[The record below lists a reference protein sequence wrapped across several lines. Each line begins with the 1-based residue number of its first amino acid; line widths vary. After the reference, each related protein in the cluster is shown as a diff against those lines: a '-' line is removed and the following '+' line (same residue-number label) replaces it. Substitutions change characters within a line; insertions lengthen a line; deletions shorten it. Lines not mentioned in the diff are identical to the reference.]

1 MSEILFRVDDGGVGT
16 LTINRPQVHNALNWA
31 AMRAFADAVEQA
43 HEATYGPNGR
53 LRALIVTGSGRS
65 FASGGD
71 VFELQEYPSRA
82 DGLRLATQMGDA
94 LARLES
100 LPCPTIAAI
109 NGSARGGGAEIAV
122 ACDMRV
128 IDEHADIGFV
138 QARLGIV
145 TAWGGGQRL
154 LRAVGY
160 ARALDLLATGRV
172 IPAAE
177 ALVLRLVNMVASAG
191 QALEA
196 ARRLAEQVAANP
208 PAATQAAKRI
218 LRLSLTHT
226 EGLAM
231 EAERA
236 EFPPLWDTE
245 YRREAVRRFLSKRQ
259 KPVLVSANGRG

>member
-1 MSEILFRVDDGGVGT
+1 MSEITFAVEEQGIGT
-16 LTINRPQVHNALNWA
+16 LTINRPQVHNALNWS
-31 AMRAFADAVEQA
+31 AMRAFADAVEEA
-43 HEATYGPNGR
+43 HDAAQSALKG
-53 LRALIVTGSGRS
+53 LRALIVTGAGRS

-71 VFELQEYPSRA
+71 VFELQDYPSRA

-94 LARLES
+94 LARLEA

-109 NGSARGGGAEIAV
+109 NGPARGGGAEIAV
-122 ACDMRV
+122 ACDLRV
-128 IDEHADIGFV
+128 IDEEADIGFV

-160 ARALDLLATGRV
+160 ARALDLIATGRV
-172 IPAAE
+172 ISAAE
-177 ALVLRLVNMVASAG
+177 ALGMRLVNLVSSAG
-191 QALEA
+191 EAFAA
-196 ARRLAEQVAANP
+196 ARRLAEQIAANP

-245 YRREAVRRFLSKRQ
+245 YRREAVRRFLEKRRR
-259 KPVLVSANGRG
+259 PVMASPNGRG

>member
-1 MSEILFRVDDGGVGT
+1 MSEILFEVDGRGIGT
-16 LTINRPQVHNALNWA
+16 LTINRPHVHNALNWS
-31 AMRAFADAVEQA
+31 AMRAFGNAVEQA
-43 HEATYGPNGR
+43 HELAYPGTTS
-53 LRALIVTGSGRS
+53 LHALIVTGSGSS

-71 VFELQEYPSRA
+71 VFELQDYPTRA
-82 DGLRLATQMGDA
+82 DGLRLATQMGDS
-94 LARLES
+94 LARLEA

-109 NGSARGGGAEIAV
+109 NGSARGGGAEISL
-122 ACDMRV
+122 ACDIRLMSNK
-128 IDEHADIGFV
+128 ADIGFV

-172 IPAAE
+172 LQAEE
-177 ALVLRLVNMVASAG
+177 ALSLRLVNRLTPPGEVH
-191 QALEA
+191 EA
-196 ARRLAEQVAANP
+196 ARCLAEQIAANP

-236 EFPPLWDTE
+236 EFPPLWDTQF
-245 YRREAVRRFLSKRQ
+245 RRDAVKRFLARRKE
-259 KPVLVSANGRG
+259 